1 MPRLEN
7 LTSRCMRAALVAT
20 LIMPGTLLAVVPARQ
35 SRMMVIHVRDSS
47 DRILETFQSAAIA
60 AGLRC
65 QWLHPEP
72 TTKYLQCSPN
82 VDRYV
87 GLVDVV
93 EVGES
98 KVVISAFSRDV
109 SMPHGEL
116 DPAVEAAITG
126 FRRSLAGNANI
137 LRIDECSAPNYDP
150 CSN

>member
-1 MPRLEN
+1 
-7 LTSRCMRAALVAT
+7 MRAALVAT